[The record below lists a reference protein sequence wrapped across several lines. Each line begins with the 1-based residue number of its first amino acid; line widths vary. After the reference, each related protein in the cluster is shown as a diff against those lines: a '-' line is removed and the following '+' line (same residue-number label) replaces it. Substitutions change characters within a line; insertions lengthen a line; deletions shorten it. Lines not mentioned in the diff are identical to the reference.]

1 LFHFIFFITTPCNFS
16 RALQLLD
23 LGKSDA
29 GHFSLAM
36 SKARFSS
43 LPQLIRAAVP
53 CACA

>member
-1 LFHFIFFITTPCNFS
+1 LFHFIFFITTHAISAVRYNYQTWAS
-16 RALQLLD
+16 LNT
-23 LGKSDA
+23 